1 MFWVGLGKENEKV
14 ANQWLAFGT
23 FVGNIVDAGGLS
35 KTKKNLTDISWLV
48 LLNGL
53 LGGLLFSFSFRL
65 SEVTVREQKNE
76 SAKQTLTQNHVLLY

>member
-1 MFWVGLGKENEKV
+1 V

-35 KTKKNLTDISWLV
+35 KTKKNPTDISWLV

-53 LGGLLFSFSFRL
+53 LGGLLFSFF
-65 SEVTVREQKNE
+65 QNN
-76 SAKQTLTQNHVLLY
+76 SARTKE

>member
-1 MFWVGLGKENEKV
+1 M

-35 KTKKNLTDISWLV
+35 KTKKNPTDISWLV

-53 LGGLLFSFSFRL
+53 LGGGCFFLSFRT
-65 SEVTVREQKNE
+65 TVREQKNE

>member
-1 MFWVGLGKENEKV
+1 V

-35 KTKKNLTDISWLV
+35 KTKKNPTDISWLV

-53 LGGLLFSFSFRL
+53 LGGGAAFFFL
-65 SEVTVREQKNE
+65 SEQQCANKRMRAQSKP
-76 SAKQTLTQNHVLLY
+76 

>member
-1 MFWVGLGKENEKV
+1 V

-35 KTKKNLTDISWLV
+35 KTKKNPTDISWLG

-53 LGGLLFSFSFRL
+53 LGGLLSFFFL
-65 SEVTVREQKNE
+65 SDFQN
-76 SAKQTLTQNHVLLY
+76 SARTKE